1 MESYLIAVATMV
13 LIYALLAIGLNLQYG
28 ETGLINFGHVA
39 FFALGAYA
47 SGLLS
52 LQGWPLP
59 LTFAVAAFVAALS
72 AVPLGLA
79 ALRLREDYLAI
90 VTLGF
95 SETVRLVLQEERQ
108 WTHGVQGVPGIP
120 KLFASWSG
128 SVSAP
133 AVMVTLMVAVALAA
147 LAVHALKSSPFG
159 RLLRAIRDNEEAV
172 VALGKDPARYKIQ
185 VFMVGAALAGLAGAF
200 YAHFLTFISPEQ
212 FVPLVTF
219 YVWMGIILG
228 GVGSLRGALGGTLL
242 LVAFLEGSRF
252 LRDLLPGVA
261 EVQMASVR
269 LAVVGLA
276 IILFVLYRPQG
287 LFGTKDAA
295 GRLKGGG
302 R

>member
-1 MESYLIAVATMV
+1 MDAYLLAVGIVV

-47 SGLLS
+47 SALLS
-52 LQGWPLP
+52 LRGWPLAVG
-59 LTFAVAAFVAALS
+59 FSVAAVVAAVAAL
-72 AVPLGLA
+72 PLGLA

-95 SETVRLVLQEERQ
+95 SETVRLVLQQEAWLTQ
-108 WTHGVQGVPGIP
+108 GVQGLPGIP
-120 KLFASWSG
+120 KLFGALG
-128 SVSAP
+128 RGTADLAIFLTLA
-133 AVMVTLMVAVALAA
+133 AVVALAA
-147 LAVHALKSSPFG
+147 WATLLLQRSPFG
-159 RLLRAIRDNEEAV
+159 RLLRAIRDNEAAV
-172 VALGKDPARYKIQ
+172 IALGKDPARLKIQ
-185 VFMVGAALAGLAGAF
+185 VFMFGAALAGLAGAF
-200 YAHFLTFISPEQ
+200 YAHFLSFISPEQ

-219 YVWMGIILG
+219 YVWMSIILG
-228 GVGSLRGALGGTLL
+228 GVGSVRGALAGTLL

-252 LRDLLPGVA
+252 LRDLLPGIA

-287 LFGTKDAA
+287 LFGKRE
-295 GRLKGGG
+295 G
-302 R
+302 

>member
-1 MESYLIAVATMV
+1 MDAYLLAVGIVV

-47 SGLLS
+47 SALLS
-52 LQGWPLP
+52 LRGWPLIVGF
-59 LTFAVAAFVAALS
+59 TVAAVVAAIAAL
-72 AVPLGLA
+72 PLGLA

-95 SETVRLVLQEERQ
+95 SETVRLVLQQEAWLTQ
-108 WTHGVQGVPGIP
+108 GVQGLPGIP
-120 KLFASWSG
+120 KLFGALG
-128 SVSAP
+128 RGTADLAIFLTLA
-133 AVMVTLMVAVALAA
+133 AVVALAA
-147 LAVHALKSSPFG
+147 WATLLLQRSPFG
-159 RLLRAIRDNEEAV
+159 RLLRAIRDNEAAV
-172 VALGKDPARYKIQ
+172 IALGKDPARLKIQ
-185 VFMVGAALAGLAGAF
+185 VFMFGAALAGLAGAF
-200 YAHFLTFISPEQ
+200 YAHFLSFISPEQ

-219 YVWMGIILG
+219 YVWMSIILG
-228 GVGSLRGALGGTLL
+228 GVGSVRGALAGTLL

-252 LRDLLPGVA
+252 LRDLLPGIA

-287 LFGTKDAA
+287 LFGKRE
-295 GRLKGGG
+295 G
-302 R
+302 

>member
-1 MESYLIAVATMV
+1 MDAYLIAVGSVV

-47 SGLLS
+47 SALLA
-52 LQGWPLP
+52 LRGWPLAAS
-59 LTFAVAAFVAALS
+59 FAVAAIVAALA

-79 ALRLREDYLAI
+79 ALRLRADYLAI

-95 SETVRLVLQEERQ
+95 SETVRLVLQEEREI
-108 WTHGVQGVPGIP
+108 TRGVQGLPGIP
-120 KLFASWSG
+120 KLFGDLPGRSTDLAIF
-128 SVSAP
+128 VA
-133 AVMVTLMVAVALAA
+133 LLLAVALAA
-147 LAVHALKSSPFG
+147 WATHLLKSSPFG
-159 RLLRAIRDNEEAV
+159 RLLRAIRDNEAAV
-172 VALGKDPARYKIQ
+172 TALGKDPARYKIQ
-185 VFMVGAALAGLAGAF
+185 VLMFGAALAGIAGAF

-219 YVWMGIILG
+219 YVWMSIILG

-252 LRDLLPGVA
+252 FRDLFPGVA

-276 IILFVLYRPQG
+276 LILFVLYRPQG
-287 LFGTKDAA
+287 LFGKRAN
-295 GRLKGGG
+295 
-302 R
+302 

>member
-1 MESYLIAVATMV
+1 MDAYLLAVGTVV

-47 SGLLS
+47 SALLA
-52 LQGWPLP
+52 LRGWPLP
-59 LTFAVAAFVAALS
+59 FTFAAAAVVAALA

-95 SETVRLVLQEERQ
+95 SETVRLVIQEERALTQ
-108 WTHGVQGVPGIP
+108 GVQGLPGIP
-120 KLFASWSG
+120 KLFASGAIVRSDL
-128 SVSAP
+128 AIF
-133 AVMVTLMVAVALAA
+133 ATLLIAVALAA
-147 LAVHALKSSPFG
+147 WATHLLKSSPFG
-159 RLLRAIRDNEEAV
+159 RLLRAIRDNETAV
-172 VALGKDPARYKIQ
+172 VALGKDPARYKIR
-185 VFMVGAALAGLAGAF
+185 VFMFGAALAGIAGAF
-200 YAHFLTFISPEQ
+200 YAHFLTFISPDQ

-219 YVWMGIILG
+219 YVWMSIILG
-228 GVGSLRGALGGTLL
+228 GVGSVRGALAGTLL

-252 LRDLLPGVA
+252 IRDLFPGVA

-276 IILFVLYRPQG
+276 LILFVMFRPQG
-287 LFGTKDAA
+287 IFGRTP
-295 GRLKGGG
+295 R
-302 R
+302 

>member
-1 MESYLIAVATMV
+1 MEAYLVAVGIVV

-47 SGLLS
+47 SALLS
-52 LQGWPLP
+52 LRGWPLA
-59 LTFAVAAFVAALS
+59 LGLAVGAVVAAVAAL
-72 AVPLGLA
+72 PLGLA

-95 SETVRLVLQEERQ
+95 SETVRLVLQQEAWLTQ
-108 WTHGVQGVPGIP
+108 GVQGLPGIP
-120 KLFASWSG
+120 KLFGALG
-128 SVSAP
+128 RGTADL
-133 AVMVTLMVAVALAA
+133 AVFLTLAAVVALAA
-147 LAVHALKSSPFG
+147 WATLLLQRSPFG
-159 RLLRAIRDNEEAV
+159 RLLRAVRDNEAAV
-172 VALGKDPARYKIQ
+172 IALGKDPARLKIQ
-185 VFMVGAALAGLAGAF
+185 VFMFGAALAGLAGAF
-200 YAHFLTFISPEQ
+200 YAHFLSFISPEQ

-219 YVWMGIILG
+219 YVWMSIILG
-228 GVGSLRGALGGTLL
+228 GVGSVRGALAGTLL

-252 LRDLLPGVA
+252 LRDLLPGIA

-287 LFGTKDAA
+287 LFGKRGD
-295 GRLKGGG
+295 
-302 R
+302 

>member
-1 MESYLIAVATMV
+1 MDAYLLAVGTVV

-47 SGLLS
+47 SALLA
-52 LQGWPLP
+52 LRGWPLP
-59 LTFAVAAFVAALS
+59 ATFAVAALVAALA

-95 SETVRLVLQEERQ
+95 SETVRITLQQEQ
-108 WTHGVQGVPGIP
+108 WLTQGVQGLPGIP
-120 KLFASWSG
+120 KLFGALG
-128 SVSAP
+128 RGVSDIATF
-133 AVMVTLMVAVALAA
+133 AALAAAVALAA
-147 LAVHALKSSPFG
+147 WATHLLKASAFG
-159 RLLRAIRDNEEAV
+159 RVLRAIRDNEAAV
-172 VALGKDPARYKIQ
+172 IALGKDPARYKIQ
-185 VFMVGAALAGLAGAF
+185 VFMFGAALAGIAGAF

-219 YVWMGIILG
+219 YVWMSIILG
-228 GVGSLRGALGGTLL
+228 GVGSVRGALAGTTL

-252 LRDLLPGVA
+252 LRDLVPGVA
-261 EVQMASVR
+261 EVQMASIR

-287 LFGTKDAA
+287 LFGKRGA
-295 GRLKGGG
+295 
-302 R
+302 

>member
-1 MESYLIAVATMV
+1 MDAYLLAVGIVV

-47 SGLLS
+47 SALLS
-52 LQGWPLP
+52 LRGWPLA
-59 LTFAVAAFVAALS
+59 LTFPVAAVVAAVAAL
-72 AVPLGLA
+72 PLGLA

-95 SETVRLVLQEERQ
+95 SETLRLVLQQETWLTQ
-108 WTHGVQGVPGIP
+108 GVQGLPGIP
-120 KLFASWSG
+120 KLFG
-128 SVSAP
+128 SLGRGTSDL
-133 AVMVTLMVAVALAA
+133 AVFLTLAAVVALAA
-147 LAVHALKSSPFG
+147 WATLLLQRSPFG
-159 RLLRAIRDNEEAV
+159 RLLRAIRDNEAAV
-172 VALGKDPARYKIQ
+172 IALGKDPARLKIQ
-185 VFMVGAALAGLAGAF
+185 VFMFGAALAGLAGAF
-200 YAHFLTFISPEQ
+200 YAHFLSFISPEQ

-219 YVWMGIILG
+219 YVWMSIILG
-228 GVGSLRGALGGTLL
+228 GVGSVRGALAGTLL

-252 LRDLLPGVA
+252 LRDLLPGIA

-287 LFGTKDAA
+287 LFGKRSD
-295 GRLKGGG
+295 
-302 R
+302 

>member
-1 MESYLIAVATMV
+1 MDAYLLAVGIVV

-47 SGLLS
+47 SALLS
-52 LQGWPLP
+52 LRGWPLA
-59 LTFAVAAFVAALS
+59 LTFPVAAVVAAVAAL
-72 AVPLGLA
+72 PLGLA

-95 SETVRLVLQEERQ
+95 SETLRLVLQQETWLTQ
-108 WTHGVQGVPGIP
+108 GVQGLPGIP
-120 KLFASWSG
+120 KLFG
-128 SVSAP
+128 SLGRGTSDL
-133 AVMVTLMVAVALAA
+133 AVFLTLAAVVALAA
-147 LAVHALKSSPFG
+147 WATLLLQRSPFG
-159 RLLRAIRDNEEAV
+159 RLLRAIRDNEAAV
-172 VALGKDPARYKIQ
+172 IALGKDPARLKIQ
-185 VFMVGAALAGLAGAF
+185 VFMFGAALAGLAGAF
-200 YAHFLTFISPEQ
+200 YAHFLSFISPEQ

-219 YVWMGIILG
+219 YVWMSIILG
-228 GVGSLRGALGGTLL
+228 GVGSVRGALAGTLL

-252 LRDLLPGVA
+252 LRDLLPGIA

-287 LFGTKDAA
+287 LFGKRGD
-295 GRLKGGG
+295 
-302 R
+302 